1 MKKDQEQRI
10 NENASYLVD
19 FLDIKFTQAYKF
31 ALKNF
36 GLSKEE
42 LMELY
47 FVENNS

>member
-19 FLDIKFTQAYKF
+19 VLDIKFTKAYKF
-31 ALKNF
+31 AQKNF